1 MSKKIKES
9 PVETKKSTVKEK
21 PVKNNDKAINAKD
34 LKQVQDHYLDYPYP
48 MRNPEDD
55 KVRLLKVY
63 GDYLGEINHW
73 LFEGKKDFT
82 KKFRVL
88 IAGGGTGDS
97 TVYLAEQLK
106 DTDAEVVYLDFSK
119 NSMDIAQKRAEY
131 RGVKDKITWI
141 NDSIFNIPK
150 LKLGKFDYITCTGV
164 LHHLESP
171 DAGLKV
177 LADSLTEDGGMAIM
191 VYAQYGRTGVY
202 QIQDML
208 RMINQGVTSRQE
220 EVKNGWAAVN
230 ALPNTN
236 WYKRGADLLGDHINH
251 GDIGM
256 YDMFL
261 HKQDRAYTVP
271 QLYDFVENAGLNF
284 VEYNSAHSR
293 IMLKPET
300 YFKDPEFLKKIK
312 SLDEKTQAAIC
323 EIMCGSIIKHSFYV
337 SKKKKPVAK
346 FSNMD
351 NVPCIYTIY
360 NLPQQI
366 SDYIKENPNLVNT
379 RMNFSWKSDF
389 LGDVTINITVSKYT
403 EYLFKHMVGATK
415 SFKEIHQ
422 GIEKDLGIKIS
433 ESEFMGEINR
443 IFPAMEEAGVV
454 LLRHKDVAIDSML

>member
-1 MSKKIKES
+1 MTDKIKI
-9 PVETKKSTVKEK
+9 KAVKEK
-21 PVKNNDKAINAKD
+21 VIKIKDATINAKD
-34 LKQVQDHYLDYPYP
+34 LKHVQDHYLDYPYP

-55 KVRLLKVY
+55 KTRLLKVY

-106 DTDAEVVYLDFSK
+106 NIDAEVVYLDFSK
-119 NSMDIAQKRAEY
+119 NSMEIAQKRAQY

-177 LADSLTEDGGMAIM
+177 LADSLTSGGGMAIM

-202 QIQDML
+202 QIQEML
-208 RMINQGVTSRQE
+208 RMINKGVSSRQE
-220 EVKNGWAAVN
+220 EVKNGWNAVN
-230 ALPNTN
+230 ALPDSN
-236 WYKRGADLLGDHINH
+236 WYKRGRELLNDHINH

-271 QLYDFVENAGLNF
+271 QIYDFVENAGLNF
-284 VEYNSAHSR
+284 IEYNSAHSR

-300 YFKDPEFLKKIK
+300 YFKDAEFLKKIK
-312 SLDEKTQAAIC
+312 SLEDKAQAAIC

-337 SKKKKPVAK
+337 SKKAKTNAK
-346 FSNMD
+346 FSDMN
-351 NVPCIYTIY
+351 NVPFIYTIP
-360 NLPQQI
+360 NLALQL
-366 SDYIKENPNLVNT
+366 SEYIKANPQLLNT
-379 RMNFSWKSDF
+379 RMSFSWKSDF
-389 LGDVTINITVSKYT
+389 LGDVTINIPVSKYT
-403 EYLFKHMVGATK
+403 EFLFKHMVGATK

-422 GIEKDLGIKIS
+422 GIEKDLGKKVT

-443 IFPAMEEAGVV
+443 IFPSMEEAGVI
-454 LLRHKDVAIDSML
+454 LLRHKDIAIDSM